1 MEGLD
6 FKMGKPQET
15 IKESVK
21 SCTVEVNNNALI
33 IAKRLIEKEKYKN
46 IPEVF
51 RLVIGK
57 ALDLIFAD
65 NKIIFDGR
73 VINNSYILN
82 ARTLKKDNNGKYTP
96 LYKTLVRN
104 FVAQLLRAFAENV
117 TDKSVNQFKTDY
129 VETWKRD
136 NKDDDRKYANRVLLE
151 GETIELD
158 SAKHRLV
165 VTFNKEAEVWDDI
178 VINDSESEE

>member
-1 MEGLD
+1 MLKQTKDAIMEDRFG
-6 FKMGKPQET
+6 F
-15 IKESVK
+15 V
-21 SCTVEVNNNALI
+21 
-33 IAKRLIEKEKYKN
+33 
-46 IPEVF
+46 
-51 RLVIGK
+51 
-57 ALDLIFAD
+57 FAD

-82 ARTLKKDNNGKYTP
+82 ARTLKKDNNGKYKP